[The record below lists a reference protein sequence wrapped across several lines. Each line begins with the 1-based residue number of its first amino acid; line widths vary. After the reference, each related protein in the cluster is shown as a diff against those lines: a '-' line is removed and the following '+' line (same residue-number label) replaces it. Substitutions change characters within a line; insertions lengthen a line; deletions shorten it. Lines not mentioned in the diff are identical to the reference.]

1 MGNRATVHLKGD
13 IQDRGIYVHWNGGKG
28 CMAAFLEEASKRM
41 KASEC
46 LGDEEQEIISFYSIL
61 FGVCREYFGYCSSY
75 KTRGARNVY
84 HVYEDVM
91 ADSDNG
97 CYQVED
103 DYTCSRTDVSKLS
116 PAHLEDY
123 KTTAQFFAE
132 ANSAMCVVIDSE
144 QTCYTD
150 KSTTEDHKAELLLA
164 EEVARSAADRVESLK
179 AKIAAAEAPSDEE
192 VAA

>member
-1 MGNRATVHLKGD
+1 MGNRATVHLKSD

-28 CMAAFLEEASKRM
+28 CMAAFLEETSKRM
-41 KASEC
+41 KASAC

-84 HVYEDVM
+84 HIYEG
-91 ADSDNG
+91 ASFATEDNG
-97 CYQVED
+97 CYQVEH

-123 KTTAQFFAE
+123 KATAQFFAE

-150 KSTTEDHKAELLLA
+150 KSTIEDHKAELLLA
-164 EEVARSAADRVESLK
+164 EEVARSAADRVERLK
-179 AKIAAAEAPSDEE
+179 AKIAAAAVTDTE